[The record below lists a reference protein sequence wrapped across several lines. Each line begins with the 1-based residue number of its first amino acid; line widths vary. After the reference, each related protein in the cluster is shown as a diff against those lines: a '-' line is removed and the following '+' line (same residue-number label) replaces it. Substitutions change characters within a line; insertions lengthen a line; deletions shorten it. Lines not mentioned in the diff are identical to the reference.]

1 MATTTV
7 SETATS
13 QQVFTDTDFDAVA
26 SAYGADS
33 QGAKFKRLVDA
44 VAAIGVDEREDHL
57 SRVDELIGL
66 LERMSANGSGHT
78 PPSGKGF
85 GSDNAAVI
93 ADKILG
99 KAQTVG
105 ATRTA
110 FSNWGKNTR

>member
-1 MATTTV
+1 MST
-7 SETATS
+7 STATGTET
-13 QQVFTDTDFDAVA
+13 FTDTDFDAVA

-33 QGAKFKRLVDA
+33 EGAKFKRLVDA
-44 VAAIGVDEREDHL
+44 IASIGVDQREDHL
-57 SRVDELIGL
+57 TRVDELIGR
-66 LERMSANGSGHT
+66 LENMSANGSGHT

>member
-1 MATTTV
+1 MSTSVATGTGT
-7 SETATS
+7 
-13 QQVFTDTDFDAVA
+13 FTDTDFDAVA

-44 VAAIGVDEREDHL
+44 VASIGVDEREDHL
-57 SRVDELIGL
+57 TRVDDLIGL
-66 LERMSANGSGHT
+66 LEKMSANGSGHT